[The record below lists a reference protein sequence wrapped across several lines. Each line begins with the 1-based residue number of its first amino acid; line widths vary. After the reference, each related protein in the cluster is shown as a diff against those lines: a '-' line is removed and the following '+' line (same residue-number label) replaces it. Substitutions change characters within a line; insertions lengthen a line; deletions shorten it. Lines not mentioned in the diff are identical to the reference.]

1 MTMEQSNISRDHI
14 ALEAM
19 KIIFDKMSFSR
30 MTITDRIRRLF
41 GRDIHR
47 NGYST
52 SRYDFI
58 AREAYRLA
66 DAMLAE
72 REKNKED

>member
-1 MTMEQSNISRDHI
+1 MEQSNISRDHI

-19 KIIFDKMSFSR
+19 KIIFNKMTFIL
-30 MTITDRIRRLF
+30 MPLTDRIRRLF
-41 GRDIHR
+41 GRNVHS

-58 AREAYRLA
+58 AREAYKLA

-72 REKNKED
+72 REKENKED